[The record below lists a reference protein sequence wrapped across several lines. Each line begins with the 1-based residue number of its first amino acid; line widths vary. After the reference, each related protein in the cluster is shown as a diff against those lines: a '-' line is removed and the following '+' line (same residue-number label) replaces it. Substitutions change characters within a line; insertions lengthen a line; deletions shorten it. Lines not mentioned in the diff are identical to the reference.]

1 MKSTHYI
8 FLILSILLG
17 IDDDASNTSLYTLQ
31 FGSQENLWPKR
42 LGHLLKVAIMLIEHY
57 SNKLLSFI
65 KRSKQQ
71 DSS

>member
-17 IDDDASNTSLYTLQ
+17 NDDDASNTSLYTLQ

-42 LGHLLKVAIMLIEHY
+42 LGHLLKVIEHY
-57 SNKLLSFI
+57 LNKLLSFI

>member
-42 LGHLLKVAIMLIEHY
+42 LGHLLKVIEHY
-57 SNKLLSFI
+57 LNKLLSFI